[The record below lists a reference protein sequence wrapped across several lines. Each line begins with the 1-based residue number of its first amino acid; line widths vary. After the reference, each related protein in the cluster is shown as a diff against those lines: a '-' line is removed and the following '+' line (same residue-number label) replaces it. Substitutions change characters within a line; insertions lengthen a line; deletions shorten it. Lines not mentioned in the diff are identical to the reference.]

1 MEMSNE
7 SLPTI
12 PQPAN
17 NSEIKALV
25 REALNELQRDHL
37 KQELL
42 KELRSKESKF
52 SFGKLA
58 GHPAALVFVGFIL
71 TGVFGTIITSSWQ
84 RKEWDR
90 QQRRLY
96 EIREV
101 EQKEKIADGLIQA
114 VSDSNET
121 EENVLIAFSPE
132 WRAGDPSREKITKER
147 LEAWREQG
155 GRNWRV
161 TTESLWNK
169 IGFYFAD
176 PAKTTLR
183 DIFTGILDRRDD
195 IASDIAELES
205 EYDQDKNARA
215 DDEFKKTKQKISA
228 EINKNRDD
236 LRKMIPIILEE
247 IRKDVESSNS
257 NIR

>member
-1 MEMSNE
+1 MNNQD
-7 SLPTI
+7 PAI
-12 PQPAN
+12 PQQAN
-17 NSEIKALV
+17 NDEIKTLV
-25 REALNELQRDHL
+25 REALNELQRDQL

-42 KELRSKESKF
+42 KELRSKQSKF

-58 GHPAALVFVGFIL
+58 GHPASLVFVGFIL
-71 TGVFGTIITSSWQ
+71 TGVFGSVITSSWQ

-90 QQRRLY
+90 QQQRLY

-114 VSDSNET
+114 ISDSNET
-121 EENVLIAFSPE
+121 EENVLIAFSPD
-132 WRAGDPSREKITKER
+132 WRLGDPAREKITKER

-183 DIFTGILDRRDD
+183 DIFTEIMDRRD
-195 IASDIAELES
+195 
-205 EYDQDKNARA
+205 
-215 DDEFKKTKQKISA
+215 
-228 EINKNRDD
+228 
-236 LRKMIPIILEE
+236 
-247 IRKDVESSNS
+247 
-257 NIR
+257 

>member
-1 MEMSNE
+1 MSNQ
-7 SLPTI
+7 SLPAITQ
-12 PQPAN
+12 QPN
-17 NSEIKALV
+17 NDEIKALI
-25 REALNELQRDHL
+25 REALNELQRDQL

-42 KELRSKESKF
+42 KELRAKEGKF

-71 TGVFGTIITSSWQ
+71 TGVFGTIITSGWQ

-114 VSDSNET
+114 ISDSNET

-132 WRAGDPSREKITKER
+132 WRLGDPAREKITRER

-169 IGFYFAD
+169 IGFYFPD
-176 PAKTTLR
+176 PARTTLR
-183 DIFTGILDRRDD
+183 DIFKGILDRRDD
-195 IASDIAELES
+195 IASEMTELEN
-205 EYDQDKNARA
+205 EYNQDKNARA
-215 DDEFKKTKQKISA
+215 EDEFKKTKEKISG
-228 EINKNRDD
+228 EINKNRDE

-247 IRKDVESSNS
+247 IRKDVESSRS
-257 NIR
+257 DTR